1 MPDHFYR
8 TLTQS
13 RDVACLKAHLGL
25 RQRPCSKL
33 MQVPPPTQEFS
44 HLGYVFRDWR
54 DMEKMS
60 LRIIVEHIN
69 SQPNVDKLEP
79 VSDSK
84 NDK

>member
-1 MPDHFYR
+1 
-8 TLTQS
+8 
-13 RDVACLKAHLGL
+13 
-25 RQRPCSKL
+25 
-33 MQVPPPTQEFS
+33 
-44 HLGYVFRDWR
+44 
-54 DMEKMS
+54 MEKMS